1 MLLTAKICITRKY
14 LYYSKMRSTI
24 SYCMRGFQ
32 KQSTTII
39 LDCLDGLDSETFYNN
54 IFLTTVTAAVAEI
67 PLYYKKNV
75 LFENNCK
82 CL

>member
-1 MLLTAKICITRKY
+1 
-14 LYYSKMRSTI
+14 
-24 SYCMRGFQ
+24 MRGFQ

-39 LDCLDGLDSETFYNN
+39 LDYLDGLDSETFHNDN
-54 IFLTTVTAAVAEI
+54 FFTAVTAAVAEI

-75 LFENNCK
+75 LFENYRK